1 MKLRLR
7 HPHPLP
13 LTVLA
18 LNEGLRAGAKR
29 WGAAFPTATLGI
41 DDDCLSLEPWRL
53 AVCGDF
59 VGGGPTPAE
68 AAAASGL
75 AAGERI
81 AQIFA

>member
-1 MKLRLR
+1 MLVLLS
-7 HPHPLP
+7 HCAAAASLSSLGLLLP
-13 LTVLA
+13 LT
-18 LNEGLRAGAKR
+18 
-29 WGAAFPTATLGI
+29 AAHTL